1 GGVAHFR
8 PRGPRFDGH
17 RLEHLGGQD
26 DGDAAGTRPARDVFL
41 GARHRFLR
49 HLETQIA
56 ASHHDRIAHTED
68 LVEVLERFRPR
79 QLRHDRRVVAVRG
92 AGQHPHSPQIGG
104 GLDEAQGHQI
114 HAEQEAELQIVDV
127 FRRHGRRGKHH
138 AGRVDALVLAE
149 RAALHDRRSNVGP
162 VRVFD
167 AQFDQT
173 VREQQAIA
181 RFDALGETGEGRRDV
196 PGTADAIAG
205 RNDERIASRERNG
218 PSALEE
224 PGPDLRSREI
234 LQDGHVASGSIGG
247 APDACDGCRVG
258 LMRSMGK
265 VEPDDVD
272 TSLDHRVEH
281 LVGTARGTNSGD
293 DLRVSHTIRFF
304 IMGQIVPD
312 AVERYLAGLNHL
324 VDPVLAQVAEDG
336 ARQELPL
343 VDAEVGALLHVLA
356 SSLGA
361 NRILEIGTAIGY
373 SGIWLASAI
382 PKGGMLITIELNQ
395 ERAATARE
403 NFAKA
408 GLSDRVSVMVGDAGL
423 LVTKVSGPFD
433 LIFQDGSKKLYVPLL
448 DRLVDRLRPG
458 GLLVTD
464 NVLWDG
470 DVVPGFN
477 EKKRNDPEDTAA
489 IVEYNQRINSH
500 PRLMTA
506 TVPLR
511 DGVAISVKRSD
522 RS

>member
-1 GGVAHFR
+1 
-8 PRGPRFDGH
+8 
-17 RLEHLGGQD
+17 
-26 DGDAAGTRPARDVFL
+26 
-41 GARHRFLR
+41 
-49 HLETQIA
+49 
-56 ASHHDRIAHTED
+56 
-68 LVEVLERFRPR
+68 
-79 QLRHDRRVVAVRG
+79 
-92 AGQHPHSPQIGG
+92 
-104 GLDEAQGHQI
+104 
-114 HAEQEAELQIVDV
+114 
-127 FRRHGRRGKHH
+127 
-138 AGRVDALVLAE
+138 
-149 RAALHDRRSNVGP
+149 
-162 VRVFD
+162 
-167 AQFDQT
+167 
-173 VREQQAIA
+173 
-181 RFDALGETGEGRRDV
+181 
-196 PGTADAIAG
+196 
-205 RNDERIASRERNG
+205 
-218 PSALEE
+218 
-224 PGPDLRSREI
+224 
-234 LQDGHVASGSIGG
+234 
-247 APDACDGCRVG
+247 
-258 LMRSMGK
+258 
-265 VEPDDVD
+265 
-272 TSLDHRVEH
+272 
-281 LVGTARGTNSGD
+281 
-293 DLRVSHTIRFF
+293 
-304 IMGQIVPD
+304 MGQIVPD

-403 NFAKA
+403 NFGKA

-423 LVTKVSGPFD
+423 LVAKVSGPFD